1 MSSLYAQ
8 LAAGLQAGTA
18 LALAT
23 VVEGPDRGAKLLVR
37 ATGDPSGGIHPDLD
51 AAIAADCRTLLLTGG
66 TALTPYPASDGER
79 LVFVESFP
87 PSPRLILI
95 GAVHVAI
102 PLHRLARE
110 LGYHIT
116 VVDAR
121 SALATAERFPQAQSV
136 QVAWPDEALLALVP
150 DRNTAVVVLT
160 HDAKFDEP
168 ALITALATDAGYIGA
183 IGSRG
188 TNAARMTALRAAGV
202 SDTDLARI
210 HAPIG
215 LDLGGR
221 SPAEIALAVLAEI
234 VAVRH
239 GRSGGSLRAK
249 P

>member
-1 MSSLYAQ
+1 MSGLYAQ

-23 VVEGPDRGAKLLVR
+23 VVEGPDRGAKLLVP
-37 ATGDPSGGIHPDLD
+37 ADGDPSGGIHPALD
-51 AAIAADCRTLLLTGG
+51 ATIVADARALLRTGG
-66 TALTPYPASDGER
+66 TALTPYPGPDGER

-121 SALATAERFPQAQSV
+121 SALATAERFPQAHSV
-136 QVAWPDEALLALVP
+136 QVAWPDEALLALAP
-150 DRNTAVVVLT
+150 DHNTAVVVLT

-168 ALITALATDAGYIGA
+168 ALLTALATDAGYIGA

-188 TNAARMTALRAAGV
+188 TNAARVATLRAAGA
-202 SDTDLARI
+202 TEADLARI

-249 P
+249 T